1 MNYYGNTGIIL
12 GSGGA
17 TVQAVKD
24 TLINKCL
31 LSNLHVDVEQEDL
44 YDVFDEF
51 FTLKSI
57 NLERAESQTI
67 EVASKIATIQFMSQR
82 DYYRFYE
89 YYNGCLLMGQKM
101 EVNPIK

>member
-31 LSNLHVDVEQEDL
+31 LSNLHVDVE
-44 YDVFDEF
+44 
-51 FTLKSI
+51 
-57 NLERAESQTI
+57 
-67 EVASKIATIQFMSQR
+67 
-82 DYYRFYE
+82 
-89 YYNGCLLMGQKM
+89 
-101 EVNPIK
+101 